1 MIQFLKV
8 FAIAFAVFMV
18 IDFIWLVFIAR
29 KLYDRELGDLKKDK
43 VNWPAAIIFYV
54 LYIIGLAFF
63 VLLPAIDRQSLTYAL
78 GGGAL
83 FGLVAY
89 ATYDLTNLAT
99 LRGFPLK
106 ITIIDL
112 CWGTFVTALTSL
124 LAYIILK

>member
-8 FAIAFAVFMV
+8 FAVAFAVFMA
-18 IDFIWLVFIAR
+18 IDFVWLVFIAR
-29 KLYDRELGDLKKDK
+29 KLYDKELGALKKEK

-63 VLLPAIDRQSLTYAL
+63 VLVPAIDKQSFIYAL

-99 LRGFPLK
+99 LKGFPLK

-112 CWGTFVTALTSL
+112 CWGTFVTGFTSM